1 MKTIIMPVQ
10 HGLLMAIVTVLL
22 LGTSPALAAQNTN
35 GYKQKTGHNQVMKH
49 EGGFIARKGIR
60 DDYTVI
66 FHVMRAPE
74 GMRYSK
80 EHYHLM
86 VVVEKDHKPVTGLQ
100 MTSKAIHPDGTSEQ
114 KPMMHMGEWYMAL
127 YNLSHEQGRHLI
139 SVHFNIRGKKYAA
152 HAYYP
157 EIDYTEEA
165 Q

>member
-1 MKTIIMPVQ
+1 MNAHIF
-10 HGLLMAIVTVLL
+10 
-22 LGTSPALAAQNTN
+22 ALAIAAVLMGQPPAVAEQATDKH
-35 GYKQKTGHNQVMKH
+35 GQAMKH
-49 EGGFIARKGIR
+49 EQGFIVKKGIR

-66 FHVMRAPE
+66 FHIMRSPK

-100 MTSKAIHPDGTSEQ
+100 MTSKALHPDGTSER

-139 SVHFNIRGKKYAA
+139 TVRFNIEGKKYTAQT
-152 HAYYP
+152 YYP
-157 EIDYTEEA
+157 EINYAEETR
-165 Q
+165 